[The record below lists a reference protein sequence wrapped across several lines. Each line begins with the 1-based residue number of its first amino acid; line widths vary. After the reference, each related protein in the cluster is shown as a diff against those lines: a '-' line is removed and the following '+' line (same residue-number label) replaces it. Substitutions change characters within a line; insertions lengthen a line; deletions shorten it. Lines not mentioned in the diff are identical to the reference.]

1 MQNQPVM
8 IAIAILLCAMVVMFV
23 SVFLSTRKRKKQANK
38 VKYDVLKYYHNDFK
52 IISACID
59 ESETYYET
67 QSIVDEIHKFTYHYR
82 KVQVHTLLINDTN
95 ELLTLWRKK
104 KLVFE
109 KAIYNLN

>member
-1 MQNQPVM
+1 MQNPVM

-23 SVFLSTRKRKKQANK
+23 SVFLSTRKRKKQ
-38 VKYDVLKYYHNDFK
+38 VKEDGLKYYHNDFK